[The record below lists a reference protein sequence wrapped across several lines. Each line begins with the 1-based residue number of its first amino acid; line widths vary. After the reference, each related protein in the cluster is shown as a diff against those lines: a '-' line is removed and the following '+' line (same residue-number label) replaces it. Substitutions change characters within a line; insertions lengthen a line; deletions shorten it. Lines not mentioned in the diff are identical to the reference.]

1 MFGNET
7 RGTRDLNITS
17 QALEECTP
25 VNGQGRL
32 VLLVEDN
39 EKNARLMA
47 AMLDSAGYRTCLATD
62 GSEGARLAKELLPA
76 LIITDLQMPG
86 VDGLQMARALKG
98 REETRHI
105 PIIAVSAHALKEHR
119 QEALAAG
126 CCRFLTKPFRYR
138 TLLSETADA
147 LRIDVTA
154 Q

>member
-1 MFGNET
+1 M
-7 RGTRDLNITS
+7 TS
-17 QALEECTP
+17 HVSEDCKP
-25 VNGQGRL
+25 VNGQGQL

-47 AMLDSAGYRTCLATD
+47 AMLDSVGFRTCLAAD
-62 GSEGARLAKELLPA
+62 GREGARLAEELRPA

-86 VDGLQMARALKG
+86 VDGLQMARALKA
-98 REETRHI
+98 EDKTRHI
-105 PIIAVSAHALKEHR
+105 PIIAVSAHALMEHR

-126 CCRFLTKPFRYR
+126 CCSFITKPFRYR

-147 LRIDVTA
+147 LRIDVPT